1 MPYVT
6 STPAMRSFLH
16 NARPIKPEAPVT
28 RIDLAVPL
36 TASTRHSTA
45 ARKKSV
51 RVYWVCPLVTVSE
64 VLDLASILAK
74 TRRRL

>member
-1 MPYVT
+1 
-6 STPAMRSFLH
+6 MRSFLH

-28 RIDLAVPL
+28 RIDLACPPYRL
-36 TASTRHSTA
+36 DQTLDGSAQ
-45 ARKKSV
+45 KSV

-74 TRRRL
+74 TGRRL